1 MCIARKVEPFYS
13 LLHTYTVFAPTLSKK
28 SIPCNIFQRTF
39 LFNCRCDYVS
49 WQSLTTCTLQMHSP
63 PVCPWHW
70 GTPEALPLVVL
81 SVGEEGSTHGL
92 DVTSGSPWSWW
103 FCCCVILLLTCLR
116 TASERSARCKQ
127 KHMCVRQNFYT
138 GLTEAKWRSDLPVVS
153 GLSWGTPFVIVTTS
167 YEAV

>member
-1 MCIARKVEPFYS
+1 MQWPEPLHQQWMTFEDNLNSHMCV
-13 LLHTYTVFAPTLSKK
+13 LHVRLNHSVVYYIHIQYLHLHLAKK

-39 LFNCRCDYVS
+39 LFNYQCDYVS

-70 GTPEALPLVVL
+70 GTPEALPLVAL
-81 SVGEEGSTHGL
+81 SVGEEGLTHGL

-127 KHMCVRQNFYT
+127 KHMCERQRIST
-138 GLTEAKWRSDLPVVS
+138 LG
-153 GLSWGTPFVIVTTS
+153 
-167 YEAV
+167 